1 MEGRRRRMI
10 EAVGLMRRYGPVTA
24 VDGVSF
30 CARPGEVLGVLG
42 PNGAGKT
49 TTMRM
54 LAGVLEP
61 DAGAARICGRDMARD
76 RRAAQ
81 SQLGY
86 LPEGAPLFPE
96 MTAADYLDFLG
107 RTRGLGRAARK
118 TAVEKAGVRAG
129 LEGRMGQII
138 DTMSKGYRR
147 RVALAGA
154 ILHEPP
160 ALILDEP
167 TDGLDP
173 LQKRAMRSLIAEL
186 SATSAVVISTHILD
200 EAEAVCS
207 RALVIAGGRVL
218 ADDTPRALAA
228 RVPSGRLDDAFA
240 ALCGAEGAL
249 A

>member
-1 MEGRRRRMI
+1 MI
-10 EAVGLMRRYGPVTA
+10 EAEGLVRRYGRATA
-24 VDGVSF
+24 VDGVSLT
-30 CARPGEVLGVLG
+30 ARPGEVLGVLG

-81 SQLGY
+81 ALLGY

-96 MTAADYLDFLG
+96 MTAAGYLDFLG
-107 RTRGLGRAARK
+107 QARGLAPSARK
-118 TAVEKAGVRAG
+118 AAVEKAGLRAG

-186 SATSAVVISTHILD
+186 AAKCAVVISTHILD
-200 EAEAVCS
+200 EAEVVCT

-218 ADDTPRALAA
+218 ADDTPAGLAA
-228 RVPSGRLDDAFA
+228 RSPTGRLDDAFA
-240 ALCGAEGAL
+240 AICGAEGAL

>member
-1 MEGRRRRMI
+1 MI

-61 DAGAARICGRDMARD
+61 DAGAARICGCDMARD

-129 LEGRMGQII
+129 LDGRMGQII

-218 ADDTPRALAA
+218 ADDTPHALAA
-228 RVPSGRLDDAFA
+228 QVPSGRLDDAFA

>member
-1 MEGRRRRMI
+1 MI
-10 EAVGLMRRYGPVTA
+10 EALGLMRRYGPVTA

-81 SQLGY
+81 GQLGY

-96 MTAADYLDFLG
+96 MTAAEYLDFLG
-107 RTRGLGRAARK
+107 RSRGLGRAARK

-138 DTMSKGYRR
+138 ETMSKGFRR

>member
-1 MEGRRRRMI
+1 MI
-10 EAVGLMRRYGPVTA
+10 EAEGLVRRYGRVTA
-24 VDGVSF
+24 VDRVSF
-30 CARPGEVLGVLG
+30 TAQVGEVLGVLG

-61 DAGAARICGRDMARD
+61 DAGSARIGGRDMSAD
-76 RRAAQ
+76 RRGAQ
-81 SQLGY
+81 ALLGY
-86 LPEGAPLFPE
+86 LPEGAPLFAE
-96 MTAADYLDFLG
+96 MTAAGYLDFMG
-107 RTRGLGRAARK
+107 AARGLGPAARK
-118 TAVEKAGVRAG
+118 TASERAGVRAG

-138 DTMSKGYRR
+138 ETMSKGYRR

-173 LQKRAMRSLIAEL
+173 LQKRAMRALIAEL
-186 SATSAVVISTHILD
+186 ARTSAVIISTHILD
-200 EAEAVCS
+200 EAEASCT
-207 RALVIAGGRVL
+207 RAVVIARGKVL
-218 ADDTPRALAA
+218 ADDTPAALARRA
-228 RVPSGRLDDAFA
+228 ETGRLDDAFH
-240 ALCGAEGAL
+240 LICGSEEAL